1 MKFKKILNNI
11 IWISCYIL
19 SFVALVPVF
28 TNCIMPMFGSSIDI
42 SYSGD
47 EFLIEMILCF
57 VFFFIFIFLANKLRK
72 YFKSLNNLQ

>member
-19 SFVALVPVF
+19 SFASLIPVF
-28 TNCIMPMFGSSIDI
+28 TNCIMPMFNVSNYNF
-42 SYSGD
+42 YSGD

-57 VFFFIFIFLANKLRK
+57 VFFFIFIFLGNKLRK
-72 YFKSLNNLQ
+72 YFKSLNNSQ